1 MGKSPHFTEQPKEPQ
16 ATEDLR
22 DTQDGVMDNGTSGA
36 DDAANVPEGL
46 RRARKAPLDPQTGR
60 NKEPSV

>member
-22 DTQDGVMDNGTSGA
+22 DTQDGVRDNGASR
-36 DDAANVPEGL
+36 DDENLPEGL
-46 RRARKAPLDPQTGR
+46 RRPRKGPMSPDAGR
-60 NKEPSV
+60 QDDSI